1 MKSIR
6 ILIADD
12 HDIVRQGL
20 RGVIE
25 RVPDWMVCGEATT
38 GRQTVT
44 MTTEL
49 TPDVIVV
56 DVRMP
61 DMNGLEAARQIRQA
75 GSTAAIL
82 FVTMY
87 DSKDFER
94 DAISVG
100 ASGFLSKTDSARLLV
115 DAIRAVLSRRTVF
128 SQSLLGSDLPGADSG
143 RLTPREREVLQ
154 LLAEGHTNKEVAA
167 RLGITPKTAETHR
180 ARIMAKLDV
189 HTVSGLVR
197 YAIRH
202 RMIVE

>member
-1 MKSIR
+1 MRPVR

-20 RGVIE
+20 RGVLE
-25 RVPDWMVCGEATT
+25 RESGWVVCGEATT

-44 MTTEL
+44 MATEL
-49 TPDVIVV
+49 APDVIVL
-56 DVRMP
+56 DVSMP
-61 DMNGLEAARQIRQA
+61 DMNGLEAARQIRQSA
-75 GSTAAIL
+75 SPAAIL

-94 DAISVG
+94 DAIDVG

-115 DAIRAVLSRRTVF
+115 DAVQAVLARRRVF
-128 SQSLLGSDLPGADSG
+128 SQPILGPSVTGSETG

-154 LLAEGHTNKEVAA
+154 LLAEGNTNKQVAS

>member
-1 MKSIR
+1 MRPVR

-20 RGVIE
+20 RGVLE
-25 RVPDWMVCGEATT
+25 RESGWVVCGEATT

-44 MTTEL
+44 MATEL
-49 TPDVIVV
+49 APDVIVL
-56 DVRMP
+56 DLSMP
-61 DMNGLEAARQIRQA
+61 DMNGLEAARQIRQSA
-75 GSTAAIL
+75 SPAAIL

-94 DAISVG
+94 DAIDVG

-115 DAIRAVLSRRTVF
+115 DAVQAVLARRRVF
-128 SQSLLGSDLPGADSG
+128 SQPILGSSATGSETG

-154 LLAEGHTNKEVAA
+154 LLAEGNTNKQVAS

>member
-25 RVPDWMVCGEATT
+25 REPGWTVCGEATT

-49 TPDVIVV
+49 APDVIVL

-75 GSTAAIL
+75 ASKAAIL

-94 DAISVG
+94 DAIGVG

-115 DAIRAVLSRRTVF
+115 DAVRAVLSRRTVF
-128 SQSLLGSDLPGADSG
+128 SQPLLSSDAMGADTG

-154 LLAEGHTNKEVAA
+154 LLAEGNTNKEVAA
-167 RLGITPKTAETHR
+167 RLGITTKTAETHR